1 MNLAKLI
8 RLGAGKAVKHS
19 PKILTVLSVMG
30 VISTAKLA
38 SDAGVKSNAVIIDLR
53 NQNPEVT
60 KKELAK
66 AVVPVYIP
74 TLLMGGATIG
84 CMIGATT
91 VASKRNAVL
100 ASLYSATELA
110 LKQYQ
115 EKTFALD
122 EGKTDKRVRDAV
134 AKELVES
141 HPVRTSEVIVTGKGK
156 SLCYDSLS
164 GRYFESDIDTIK
176 RAMNRINRAILSE
189 MWITLNQFYD
199 ELGLT
204 PIQLGDRAGWNVD
217 NMLDLKF
224 SSQIASDGRPCIV
237 VGYYTEPIPYDYL

>member
-1 MNLAKLI
+1 MNLAKLV

-19 PKILTVLSVMG
+19 PKILTALSIMG
-30 VISTAKLA
+30 VVSTAKLA
-38 SDAGVKSNAVIIDLR
+38 SDAGAKSSAVIVDLR
-53 NQNPEVT
+53 NQNPEVA
-60 KKELAK
+60 KAELAR
-66 AVVPVYIP
+66 AVLPVYIP
-74 TLLMGGATIG
+74 TILMGGATIG

-91 VASKRNAVL
+91 VASRRNAVL

-122 EGKTDKRVRDAV
+122 EGKTDKLVRDAV
-134 AKELVES
+134 AKSAVEE
-141 HPVRTSEVIVTGKGK
+141 HPVRSSEVIVTGKGK

-176 RAMNRINRAILSE
+176 RAAIRINRAIISE

-199 ELGLT
+199 ELRL
-204 PIQLGDRAGWNVD
+204 PPVKLGDRVGWNVD
-217 NMLDLKF
+217 NMMELKF

-237 VGYYTEPIPYDYL
+237 VDYYAEPVPYDYV

>member
-1 MNLAKLI
+1 MNPAKFI
-8 RLGAGKAVKHS
+8 RLCAGKAVKHS
-19 PKILTVLSVMG
+19 PKILTVLSVAG
-30 VISTAKLA
+30 VASTAKLA

-60 KKELAK
+60 KKELIK
-66 AVVPVYIP
+66 AVFPIYIP
-74 TLLMGGATIG
+74 TILMGGATIG
-84 CMIGATT
+84 CMIGATA

-100 ASLYSATELA
+100 ASLYSATDLA

-122 EGKTDKRVRDAV
+122 DGKTDKRVRDAV
-134 AKELVES
+134 AKDLVES
-141 HPVRTSEVIVTGKGK
+141 HPVHGSEVIVTGKGK

-176 RAMNRINRAILSE
+176 RAVNRINRAIISE

-204 PIQLGDRAGWNVD
+204 PVLLGERIGWNVD
-217 NMLDLKF
+217 NMLELKF

-237 VGYYTEPIPYDYL
+237 LGYYTEPIPYDYL

>member
-1 MNLAKLI
+1 MNLSKLI

-19 PKILTVLSVMG
+19 PKILTALSVMG

-38 SDAGVKSNAVIIDLR
+38 SDAGAKSSVVIVDLR
-53 NQNPEVT
+53 NQNPEIT
-60 KKELAK
+60 KKELVK
-66 AVVPVYIP
+66 AVLPVYIP
-74 TLLMGGATIG
+74 TILMGGATIG

-91 VASKRNAVL
+91 VASRRNAVL

-110 LKQYQ
+110 LKNYQ
-115 EKTFALD
+115 EKAFALD

-141 HPVRTSEVIVTGKGK
+141 HPVHTSEVIVTGKGK
-156 SLCYDSLS
+156 SLCYDALS

-176 RAMNRINRAILSE
+176 RAAIRINRAIIYE

-199 ELGLT
+199 ELRL
-204 PIQLGDRAGWNVD
+204 PPVKLGDRVGWTVD
-217 NMLDLKF
+217 NMMELKF

-237 VGYYTEPIPYDYL
+237 VDYYAEPVPYDYV